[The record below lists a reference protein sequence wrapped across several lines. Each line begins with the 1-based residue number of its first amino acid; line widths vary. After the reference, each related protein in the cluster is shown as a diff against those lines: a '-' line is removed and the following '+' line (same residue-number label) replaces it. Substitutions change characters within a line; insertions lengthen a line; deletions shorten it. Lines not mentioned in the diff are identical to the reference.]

1 MHDRVDLRT
10 RSKHVFLSLTAK
22 LMFLANIE
30 LEATGADDVGVGDDI
45 SLLVYQFNSVKTN
58 MFDNT
63 G

>member
-10 RSKHVFLSLTAK
+10 KSKHVFLSLTAK

>member
-1 MHDRVDLRT
+1 
-10 RSKHVFLSLTAK
+10 
-22 LMFLANIE
+22 MFLANIE